1 MSIELKVTIKNEE
14 KKLSKDFNLY
24 DMVTLHEGDP
34 ILAQCIKEVKTE
46 FIGEI
51 DHIIIN
57 AKMIL

>member
-1 MSIELKVTIKNEE
+1 MSIEIKVTIKNEE

-24 DMVTLHEGDP
+24 DVVTLHEGDP
-34 ILAQCIKEVKTE
+34 ILSQCIKEVKNE